1 MAWLARGGFATSVSG
16 GRDMDSLTG
25 ICSQMVASVPV
36 IGMVEVKGTAEAL
49 RPLVSHLAEQPCVY
63 YSWSV
68 AEHWSRTVTE
78 TYRDSDG
85 KTKTRTR
92 HESGW
97 TTVADGGEQSPFYL
111 KDDVGMVQVQPEGA
125 KIEPVTIFSE
135 SCGRGDPLYYA
146 KGPAGAVAHSDHRRQ
161 FTETA
166 IPIHTPLYVMGQARE
181 ARKDI
186 VAPEIAWDPD
196 CPMFL
201 ISSRDEEQISLGF
214 ASWIL
219 GRGDRGAGVGGW
231 RGGHWQSRRGGSL
244 NMATSLSLL
253 AAALGLLGW
262 PGLWAGFGSSSTVS
276 SACETACVRRG
287 PWWTCN

>member
-25 ICSQMVASVPV
+25 ICSQMVAAFPV

-111 KDDVGMVQVQPEGA
+111 KDDAGIVQVQPEGA
-125 KIEPVTIFSE
+125 KIEPRDDLQRVLRP
-135 SCGRGDPLYYA
+135 GRPTVLCERPGRRGGSFGSPQ
-146 KGPAGAVAHSDHRRQ
+146 AVHRDSHSDPYAAVRDGPGGSARTSSPRRLPG
-161 FTETA
+161 
-166 IPIHTPLYVMGQARE
+166 I
-181 ARKDI
+181 
-186 VAPEIAWDPD
+186 PD

-201 ISSRDEEQISLGF
+201 ISSRDEQEISLGF
-214 ASWIL
+214 ATDTGPGGLQDSCWRL
-219 GRGDRGAGVGGW
+219 AG
-231 RGGHWQSRRGGSL
+231 
-244 NMATSLSLL
+244 
-253 AAALGLLGW
+253 
-262 PGLWAGFGSSSTVS
+262 
-276 SACETACVRRG
+276 
-287 PWWTCN
+287 